1 MAFGLYWHGVAA
13 NGMTALDFWKELYDD
28 EESYTH
34 IRYGDCSHTNV
45 FNVSL
50 WKMLMIN
57 HGSSVILVRPHGS
70 MLSGAD

>member
-1 MAFGLYWHGVAA
+1 MAFGLYWQDFAA
-13 NGMTALDFWKELYDD
+13 NGKTALDFLKELYDD

-34 IRYGDCSHTNV
+34 IRYGDCSHNYV

-70 MLSGAD
+70 MLSMAD